1 VIYRLGFACNRV
13 EARQLVLHR
22 HFVVSGQRV
31 NIPSFLVRAGSVI
44 EVRESS
50 RKVGKIQDA
59 LSGVDRRGVP
69 AWLEVEKDNLKGS
82 VVSMP
87 SRQDITV
94 PIREQLIVEL
104 YSK

>member
-1 VIYRLGFACNRV
+1 MPQFVVTVKDRQGKRLQMEQ
-13 EARQLVLHR
+13 EAPDHSQLVDKLHR
-22 HFVVSGQRV
+22 DGLF
-31 NIPSFLVRAGSVI
+31 VI

-59 LSGVDRRGVP
+59 LSGVDRRGLP
-69 AWLEVEKDNLKGS
+69 AWLEADKDNLKGS